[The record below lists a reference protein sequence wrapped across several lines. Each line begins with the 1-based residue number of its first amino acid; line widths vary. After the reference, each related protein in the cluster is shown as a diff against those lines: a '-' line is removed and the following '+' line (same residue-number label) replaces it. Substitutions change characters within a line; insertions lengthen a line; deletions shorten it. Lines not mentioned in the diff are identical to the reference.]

1 MKVTV
6 TLEGE
11 SIFTLDVSKDLE
23 LENFKALMEFESRV
37 PASQILLFLNGV
49 LLQDDKKSLD
59 AYQVKE
65 GDVLLMQR
73 HAQQEIRPQASSLS
87 GTKIS

>member
-73 HAQQEIRPQASSLS
+73 HAQQEIRPQAS
-87 GTKIS
+87 IEA